1 MNYDLIV
8 IGSGPGGYAAAIRA
22 SQLGLQCAIVERAE
36 LGGTCL
42 NWGCIPTKALLKS
55 AEVYRMASHAADYGI
70 EIEQVKPNID
80 QIVER
85 SRTVASQMSRGVE
98 FLLKKNNVE
107 VIVGN
112 GSLTATTGEVAVTTL
127 EGEVKILNAKNIILA
142 TGARART
149 MPSIPI
155 DGKHVITSREALTLK
170 DIPRSMIVVG
180 SGAIG
185 AEFASFFAT
194 LGSSVTIVE
203 YAPNMAPL
211 EDVEISKL
219 LERSMRKAKISTLL
233 GTEVK
238 GVEVV
243 DNLCIVTIENK
254 KGVSTIEADTV
265 LSAVG
270 ITPNIENLGLEQAG
284 VTTDRGRVTVDSH
297 YRTSASGVYAI
308 GDLIPTP
315 ALAHVATAEAVHCAE
330 FIASQMGHKQEEP
343 HAVNYDV
350 IPSCV
355 YTTPEIS
362 SVGLTEQQALD
373 RGYELR
379 IGRFPFTAS
388 GKATAAG
395 NRDGMVKLIFDAST
409 DRLLGAHL
417 FGLNVTEM
425 IAEPSLAM
433 TLGATAVD
441 LIRTIHSHPTMSEAV
456 MEAAAAAHNE
466 AIHL

>member
-112 GSLTATTGEVAVTTL
+112 GALTATTGEVAVTTL

-149 MPSIPI
+149 MPSMPI

-170 DIPRSMIVVG
+170 DIPRRMIVVG

-297 YRTSASGVYAI
+297 YRTSAPGVYAI

>member
-1 MNYDLIV
+1 MNFDLIV

-22 SQLGLQCAIVERAE
+22 SQLGLRTAVVERAE

-55 AEVYRMASHAADYGI
+55 AEVLRMASHASDYG
-70 EIEQVKPNID
+70 VDVTSVVPN
-80 QIVER
+80 VER
-85 SRTVASQMSRGVE
+85 IVDRSREVASQMSRGVE
-98 FLLKKNNVE
+98 FLLKKNSVQ
-107 VIVGN
+107 VITGS
-112 GSLTATTGEVAVTTL
+112 GSLTTNRGEVVVSAPNGETTT
-127 EGEVKILNAKNIILA
+127 ISATNIILA

-149 MPSIPI
+149 MPSIPV
-155 DGKHVITSREALTLK
+155 DGEYVITSREALTLRS
-170 DIPRSMIVVG
+170 IPPRMIVVG

-185 AEFASFFAT
+185 AEFATYFSA

-203 YAPNMAPL
+203 YAPTLAPL

-219 LERSMRKAKISTLL
+219 LERSLRKAKIATLI

-238 GVEVV
+238 SVEVA
-243 DNLCIVTIENK
+243 DGRCTVTIENK
-254 KGVSTIEADTV
+254 KGRSTIEADVV

-270 ITPNIENLGLEQAG
+270 ITPNIENLGLSEAG
-284 VTTDRGRVTVDSH
+284 VATDRGRVTVDEH
-297 YRTSASGVYAI
+297 YRTSVEGVYAI
-308 GDLIPTP
+308 GDIIPTP

-330 FIASQMGHKQEEP
+330 FIAGHNP
-343 HAVNYDV
+343 APVNYSV
-350 IPSCV
+350 VPSCV

-362 SVGLTEQQALD
+362 SVGLTEQQAID
-373 RGYELR
+373 KGYELR

-395 NRDGMVKLIFDAST
+395 NRDGMVKLVFDAAT

-425 IAEPSLAM
+425 VAESSLAM

>member
-70 EIEQVKPNID
+70 EIEQIKPNID

-85 SRTVASQMSRGVE
+85 SRTVAAQMSRGVE

-112 GSLTATTGEVAVTTL
+112 GSLTATTGEVAVTAL
-127 EGEVKILNAKNIILA
+127 NGEVKILSAKNIILA

-155 DGKHVITSREALTLK
+155 DGKYIITSREALTLK
-170 DIPRSMIVVG
+170 EIPQRMIVIG

-238 GVEVV
+238 GVEIA
-243 DNLCIVTIENK
+243 DNRCVVTIENK

-284 VTTDRGRVTVDSH
+284 VATDRGRVTVDNH
-297 YRTSASGVYAI
+297 YRTSSPGVYAI

-330 FIASQMGHKQEEP
+330 FIASQMGHKQTEP

-395 NRDGMVKLIFDAST
+395 NRDGMVKLIFDAAT

-456 MEAAAAAHNE
+456 MEASAAAHNE